1 MDLNVIK
8 QRLNQMQNTASN
20 QSSGG
25 GKNMFWKPSI
35 GKQTVRIVPFKYDKD
50 NPFTEMKFYY
60 GIGSKKVMSSPANWG
75 DKDPIMEFAKQLRQ
89 SNDKDNW
96 RLAKKLDA
104 KTRVFAPVIVRGEE
118 SEGVK
123 LWQFGKEIHE
133 AFLQMAAD
141 EEIGDFT
148 DIAQGRDIKLNT
160 VGPES
165 TGTPYN
171 RTTLGPSMKTS
182 PLSED
187 ANEIQKF
194 LDEQADPKKVFKALS
209 YEEMKSALQE
219 WLTPEGEEEEDSI
232 ISEPAESFDSDV
244 KETPKSNYSLSAKPK
259 QSTSDKFDSLFSD
272 EKADDLP
279 F

>member
-8 QRLNQMQNTASN
+8 QRLNQMQKSSSN
-20 QSSGG
+20 QGSGG
-25 GKNMFWKPSI
+25 GKNMFWKPSV
-35 GKQTVRIVPFKYDKD
+35 GKQTVRVVPFKYNKE

-60 GIGSKKVMSSPANWG
+60 GIGSKKVMASPANWG
-75 DKDPIMEFAKQLRQ
+75 EKDPIMEFAKQLRQ

-104 KTRVFAPVIVRGEE
+104 KTRIFAPVVVRGEE

-123 LWQFGKEIHE
+123 LWQFGKEIYE
-133 AFLQMAAD
+133 AFLQLAAD
-141 EEIGDFT
+141 EEVGDFT
-148 DIAQGRDIKLNT
+148 DFSQGRDIKLNT

-182 PLSED
+182 PLSESSD
-187 ANEIQKF
+187 EIEKF
-194 LDEQADPKKVFKALS
+194 LEDQVDPKKVFKPLS
-209 YEEMKSALQE
+209 YDEMKSALQE
-219 WLTPEGEEEEDSI
+219 WLTPEDDGEI
-232 ISEPAESFDSDV
+232 TSEPAVAFDSDV
-244 KETPKSNYSLSAKPK
+244 KSTPKSNYSLSAKPK
-259 QSTSDKFDSLFSD
+259 QSTSDKFDSLFD
-272 EKADDLP
+272 DDKKTDDLP